1 MVKKLYFP
9 LLTLLLCLC
18 LSGCTGS
25 PEATVPP
32 SSPTAAVSPVL
43 PPESEAPTELPTA
56 PLTAPFTAPAG
67 TVVCGLDLGGLSRA
81 DAVQALTAA
90 ADSYTMSLHTADT
103 EVNISAA
110 DVALSFDEEAFDAFW
125 QALEAG
131 EATANSLFSVDTD
144 ALELL
149 LSAAL
154 EHPAQEPMVVYSAA
168 REMFVLRPGSAGLNR
183 DISADAAQAAAAL
196 QRLEADCILEGD
208 GQSVPPS
215 VSDDDPRLTEAADE
229 ANRILSTRL
238 VYTFSAEQE
247 QPASEA
253 LSRGRIADLVSIS
266 PDYRVSIHR
275 DAVERCA
282 AALSAAHSDAVR
294 QGDFVTSAGKTVS
307 LTVDYYG
314 QQVDNAA
321 LAEDL
326 YFCLSSGISGTREA
340 PYAPAAE
347 SGLPYGGSYV
357 EVDLT
362 RQELLVYRDGE
373 CVVSTPIVSGCV
385 ADGTRTP
392 TGVFTIYSM
401 VRDTWLSGPTW
412 YDHVD
417 YWMAFYGAYGLHD
430 ASWRSEFG
438 DEIYLHEGSHGCPNL
453 PVEVAGQVYENVGIG
468 THVIIHGGL
477 TQAVDLTQE
486 ITGTASYELYAT
498 DEAFPLDYI
507 LKYPEAAVTFR
518 SDDPEVVSVSPEGI
532 VTVRGAGSASITIR
546 AEAFTYHTAAELSVL
561 VTVSPQ
567 CRPEEHRFGDW
578 AVVTEAG
585 CEVSGSESRVC
596 DACGAEEHR
605 EIPAAGHSFG
615 SWVQTA
621 APDCEAVGSESRV
634 CDTCGAEETRE
645 IPATGHSF
653 RSGSFFCGNGCGT
666 SNPDLVWP
674 VLRL

>member
-1 MVKKLYFP
+1 MVKKLYF
-9 LLTLLLCLC
+9 LLPTLLLCLC

-25 PEATVPP
+25 PEPTVPP
-32 SSPTAAVSPVL
+32 SSPSAAVSPAL
-43 PPESEAPTELPTA
+43 PPESEAPTETPVTV
-56 PLTAPFTAPAG
+56 PFSAPAG
-67 TVVCGLDLGGLSRA
+67 TVVCGLDLSGLSRA
-81 DAVQALTAA
+81 DAAQALTAA
-90 ADSYTMSLHTADT
+90 AGGYTLSLHTADT
-103 EVNISAA
+103 EVSIPAA
-110 DVALSFDEEAFDAFW
+110 DVALSLDEEAFDAFW

-131 EATANSLFSVDTD
+131 ESTATSLFSVDTD

-154 EHPAQEPMVVYSAA
+154 EHPAQEPAVVYSAA
-168 REMFVLRPGSAGLNR
+168 REMFVVRPGSAGLDR
-183 DISADAAQAAAAL
+183 VIPADAAQAAAAL
-196 QRLEADCILEGD
+196 RRLEADCILEEE
-208 GQSVPPS
+208 GQSVPPA
-215 VSDDDPRLTEAADE
+215 VSDDDPRLTEAANG

-238 VYTFSAEQE
+238 VYTFSAEKE

-253 LSRGRIADLVSIS
+253 LSRERIASLVSIS
-266 PDYRVSIHR
+266 SDYRVSIRR

-294 QGDFVTSAGKTVS
+294 QGDFITSAGQTVS

-314 QQVDNAA
+314 QQVDSAA

-340 PYAPAAE
+340 PYIPAAE

-362 RQELLVYRDGE
+362 RQELLVYRDGK

-385 ADGTRTP
+385 ADGNRTP

-438 DEIYLHEGSHGCPNL
+438 DEIYIHEGSHGCPNL
-453 PVEVAGQVYENVGIG
+453 PVEVAGQVYENVRIG
-468 THVIIHGGL
+468 TRVIIHGGL

-486 ITGTASYELYAT
+486 ITGTTSYELYAT
-498 DEAFPLDYI
+498 DEAFPLDFS

-518 SDDPEVVSVSPEGI
+518 SDDPEVASVSPEGI

-546 AEAFTYHTAAELSVL
+546 AEGFTHHTPAELSVL
-561 VTVSPQ
+561 VTVSPL

-578 AVVTEAG
+578 AVVSEAG
-585 CEVSGSESRVC
+585 CEAPGRESRVC
-596 DACGAEEHR
+596 GTCGTEESR

-621 APDCEAVGSESRV
+621 APDCEAAGSESRT
-634 CDTCGAEETRE
+634 CDSCGAEETRE

-666 SNPDLVWP
+666 SNPDFAWP

>member
-1 MVKKLYFP
+1 MVKKLYF
-9 LLTLLLCLC
+9 LLPTLLLCLC

-25 PEATVPP
+25 PEPTVPP

-43 PPESEAPTELPTA
+43 PPESEAPTETPVTV
-56 PLTAPFTAPAG
+56 PFSAPAG
-67 TVVCGLDLGGLSRA
+67 TVVCGLDLSGLSRA
-81 DAVQALTAA
+81 DAAQALTAA
-90 ADSYTMSLHTADT
+90 AGSYTLSLHTADT
-103 EVNISAA
+103 EVILSAA

-131 EATANSLFSVDTD
+131 ESAANSLFSVDTD

-154 EHPAQEPMVVYSAA
+154 EHPAQEPAVVYSAA
-168 REMFVLRPGSAGLNR
+168 RELFVVRPGSAGLDR
-183 DISADAAQAAAAL
+183 DIPADAAQAAAAL
-196 QRLEADCILEGD
+196 LRLEADCALEGE

-238 VYTFSAEQE
+238 VYTFSAEKE

-253 LSRGRIADLVSIS
+253 LSRDRIASLVSIS
-266 PDYRVSIHR
+266 PDYRVSIR
-275 DAVERCA
+275 QDAVERCA

-294 QGDFVTSAGKTVS
+294 QGDFITSAGQTVS

-314 QQVDNAA
+314 QQVDSAA

-340 PYAPAAE
+340 PYIPAAE

-362 RQELLVYRDGE
+362 RQELLVYRDGM

-385 ADGTRTP
+385 ADGNRTP

-438 DEIYLHEGSHGCPNL
+438 DEIYIHEGSHGCPNL
-453 PVEVAGQVYENVGIG
+453 PVEIAGQVYENVRIG
-468 THVIIHGGL
+468 TRVIIHGGL
-477 TQAVDLTQE
+477 TQPVDLTQE
-486 ITGTASYELYAT
+486 ITGTTSYELYAT
-498 DEAFPLDYI
+498 DEAFPLDFS
-507 LKYPEAAVTFR
+507 LKYPEAAVTFH
-518 SDDPEVVSVSPEGI
+518 SDHPEVVSVSPEGI
-532 VTVRGAGSASITIR
+532 VTVHGAGSASITIC
-546 AEAFTYHTAAELSVL
+546 AEGFTHHTPAELSVL
-561 VTVSPQ
+561 VTVSPL

-578 AVVTEAG
+578 AVVSEAG
-585 CEVSGSESRVC
+585 CEAPGRESRVC
-596 DACGAEEHR
+596 DTCGAEETR

-621 APDCEAVGSESRV
+621 APDCESAGSESRV
-634 CDTCGAEETRE
+634 CDTCGAEEIRE
-645 IPATGHSF
+645 IPAIGHSF

-666 SNPDLVWP
+666 SNPDFAWP